1 MIIFQHF
8 KKVRISCSTE
18 EALALMI
25 DINITLL
32 WQIANF
38 IVLLIVLNF
47 ILFKPI
53 RQVMR
58 EREQGI
64 SSAFGDA
71 KASQDRMQNI
81 LERYN
86 ASLAEAKQKAVTTY
100 NTIYQQGLDAQRDM
114 ISAER
119 AKAGEMLDKARGEIT
134 AASTAARTDLKKEA
148 ERLSQDITVKLL
160 GRAV

>member
-1 MIIFQHF
+1 
-8 KKVRISCSTE
+8 
-18 EALALMI
+18 MI
-25 DINITLL
+25 DIDITLL

-38 IVLLIVLNF
+38 IILLIALNF

-71 KASQDRMQNI
+71 KAAAERMQKI
-81 LERYN
+81 LEQYN
-86 ASLAEAKQKAVTTY
+86 ASLAEAKQKAVATY
-100 NTIYQQGLDAQRDM
+100 NAIYQQGLDSQRTM

-119 AKAGEMLDKARGEIT
+119 AKAGEMLDKARAEIT

-148 ERLSQDITVKLL
+148 ERLSQDITTKLL

>member
-1 MIIFQHF
+1 
-8 KKVRISCSTE
+8 
-18 EALALMI
+18 MI
-25 DINITLL
+25 DIDKTLL

-38 IVLLIVLNF
+38 IVLLIALNF

-71 KASQDRMQNI
+71 KAAAERMQKI
-81 LERYN
+81 LEQYN
-86 ASLAEAKQKAVTTY
+86 ASQTEAKQKAVATY
-100 NTIYQQGLDAQRDM
+100 NAIYQQGLDAQRTM

-119 AKAGEMLDKARGEIT
+119 AKAVEMLDKARAEIT
-134 AASTAARTDLKKEA
+134 AASTAARADLKTEA
-148 ERLSQDITVKLL
+148 ERLSQEITTKLL